1 MKKHSKSQ
9 MYSKMY
15 LITPM
20 VYEKI
25 EKHLDKN
32 DKMSLTNIN
41 KPYFTPKFEFH
52 SSQSSQQPPYIPPS
66 PPSPPTYP
74 KQEPKHE
81 ENPDVEQQPY
91 EEQMFEQQ
99 PPEQEMEWQEQGPF
113 MREMETQT
121 DPILK
126 KVVPVFSTST
136 QTKNIPT
143 HEIETQ
149 TYQPRGHEIETQT
162 EPVAEASQ
170 KKRKPKRK
178 KVVPTEQ
185 QETFSQSNIPST
197 QRGMQIIQPN
207 IPPIQRSMPIIE
219 EISSTPIPETE
230 QAVGS
235 VLPQLSLQ
243 YHPQHDIM
251 HGQARNL
258 SNIPKKTVSILRRTP
273 IRITLP
279 RELRTAQ
286 ELHREHYGLPVQGR
300 QLAGSGSIPQLT
312 YITEQPRSIT
322 HQEFPVAIPQTSTV
336 AIPESSYYVETTA
349 NTPPGQKA
357 TKRGHGSDTEI
368 VPEHLIFKQYKKKTK
383 RKPKLT
389 QQQVIPDVSVQGTE
403 GIDLPKSENRPK
415 YQCSICGTFLSSKY
429 NLKRHQQR
437 EWLRLNKIGKDVPVE
452 EQPEYLEW
460 LRAQEEQQMEQE
472 PQPSTSSGATQQ
484 FESWTKFPAKR
495 TSTDAKFKPQSY
507 RKRVAAT
514 RNPESQI
521 SFSQWENPETKPKGS
536 SRANLSKGKR
546 AVSPPPQ
553 QQDD

>member
-1 MKKHSKSQ
+1 MKKQSKSQ

-52 SSQSSQQPPYIPPS
+52 SSQSSQQPPFYIPPS
-66 PPSPPTYP
+66 PPSPPSLFP
-74 KQEPKHE
+74 KQEPKQD
-81 ENPDVEQQPY
+81 ENPDVGQQPL

-99 PPEQEMEWQEQGPF
+99 PLEQEMEWQEQESLK
-113 MREMETQT
+113 REMETQT

-126 KVVPVFSTST
+126 KVIPVMSTGV
-136 QTKNIPT
+136 QTSVIPT

-162 EPVAEASQ
+162 YQPGGHEIETQTEPVAEASQ
-170 KKRKPKRK
+170 RKRKPKRK
-178 KVVPTEQ
+178 KVVPTQ
-185 QETFSQSNIPST
+185 QQGTFTQPST
-197 QRGMQIIQPN
+197 QIIQPN
-207 IPPIQRSMPIIE
+207 ILPIRRSMPIIE

-235 VLPQLSLQ
+235 VLPQLALQ

-251 HGQARNL
+251 SGQARKI
-258 SNIPKKTVSILRRTP
+258 SDIPKKTVSILRRTP

-322 HQEFPVAIPQTSTV
+322 HQEYPLAIPQTSTV
-336 AIPESSYYVETTA
+336 AIPESSYYVETTT

-357 TKRGHGSDTEI
+357 TKRSHGSDTEI
-368 VPEHLIFKQYKKKTK
+368 VPEHLIYKQYKKKTK
-383 RKPKLT
+383 RKPKTT
-389 QQQVIPDVSVQGTE
+389 QQQIISDVSVQGTE
-403 GIDLPKSENRPK
+403 GIDLPKTDNKPK
-415 YQCSICGTFLSSKY
+415 FQCSICGVFLSSKY

-507 RKRVAAT
+507 RKRVAT
-514 RNPESQI
+514 MRNPESQI
-521 SFSQWENPETKPKGS
+521 TFSQWENPETS
-536 SRANLSKGKR
+536 
-546 AVSPPPQ
+546 Q